1 MAVLRR
7 QLNPF
12 ERLLFRMALAFAVL
26 IVAVRM
32 GAVAVIWHLHH
43 IR

>member
-7 QLNPF
+7 QLSPF
-12 ERLLFRMALAFAVL
+12 ERLLFRVALALAAL
-26 IVAVRM
+26 IVAVRL
-32 GAVAVIWHLHH
+32 GAVAVIWYLHH